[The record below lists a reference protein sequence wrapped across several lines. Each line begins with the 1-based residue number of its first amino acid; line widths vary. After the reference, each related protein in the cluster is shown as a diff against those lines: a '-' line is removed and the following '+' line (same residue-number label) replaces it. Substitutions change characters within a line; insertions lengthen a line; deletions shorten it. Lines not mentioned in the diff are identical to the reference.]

1 MDTIFWYTLLFIF
14 LSALIG
20 TFLNSRAKDH
30 CLRDFE
36 GFRVTLEEADGD
48 RIWGELNVF
57 STGLEL
63 QYTAAHHDTDG
74 HIETSYI
81 LYKEQYPT
89 IQAIYRYQDELRPEM
104 ALQRERSIQRTY
116 HPGAFRRLGRNTRN
130 IFNTFKDSIFQSI
143 GLVVG
148 QAQKM
153 NPNSTLLK
161 TQNKQI
167 TSISQDIVSI
177 SANAYEPILEKY
189 IGRNVVLEYQHSGN
203 VYECFGILKEY
214 TNEFLEVLNIER
226 LDKMDFEAVEGR
238 FVGVNQNLEV
248 KRTATNFQVKNNG
261 LQSILL
267 KEIFCDTVSQN
278 LGLLIEPG
286 TVADFTFAGITNA
299 MTGFSLCAMR
309 QADVIM
315 PRKLSLIRHGAEIN
329 G

>member
-14 LSALIG
+14 LSALVG
-20 TFLNSRAKDH
+20 AFLNSRAKDH
-30 CLRDFE
+30 CLRDFD
-36 GFRVTLEEADGD
+36 GFRVTLEESDGD
-48 RIWGELNVF
+48 RIWGELVVF

-63 QYTAAHHDTDG
+63 EYTAAHQDTDG

-89 IQAIYRYQDELRPEM
+89 IQAIYRYQDELPPEM
-104 ALQRERSIQRTY
+104 ARQRELSIQHTY
-116 HPGAFRRLGRNTRN
+116 HPGTFRRLGRNVRN

-143 GLVVG
+143 GLMVG

-153 NPNSTLLK
+153 NPKSTLLK

-189 IGRNVVLEYQHSGN
+189 IGRNVVLEYQYSGE

-214 TNEFLEVLNIER
+214 TNEFIELLNIER
-226 LDKMDFEAVEGR
+226 LDKMDFEAVEDR
-238 FVGVNQNLEV
+238 FVAVNQNLEV
-248 KRTATNFQVKNNG
+248 KRNGADFQIKNKG
-261 LQSILL
+261 SLPVFLKDISSGEMSQLL
-267 KEIFCDTVSQN
+267 ALI
-278 LGLLIEPG
+278 IEPG
-286 TVADFTFAGITNA
+286 SSVDFSFAGVTES
-299 MTGFSLCAMR
+299 MTAFTVSAVR

-315 PRKLSLIRHGAEIN
+315 PRKLSLIRHGADIH